1 MENFQPRKRK
11 LNKEK
16 IVISIRIDEDI
27 LEKIDKLAIA
37 IDISRNEFIMQC
49 IQFALDNLENNNM
62 KIKNNKE
69 E

>member
-62 KIKNNKE
+62 NIINNKE

>member
-62 KIKNNKE
+62 NIKNNKE